1 MKIIYFV
8 DLMQGSEFTCDKCHR
23 SYKHKRTLRTHKKY
37 GCENK
42 KQFKCSECSQQ
53 CSLFE
58 NLKKHLLCKHGISNT
73 MTRQWY
79 MVSSTQLDYSN

>member
-1 MKIIYFV
+1 
-8 DLMQGSEFTCDKCHR
+8 MQGSEFTCDKCHK

-58 NLKKHLLCKHGISNT
+58 NLKKHLLCKHGISKT
-73 MTRQWY
+73 MARQWY
-79 MVSSTQLDYSN
+79 MITHLDHSNSS